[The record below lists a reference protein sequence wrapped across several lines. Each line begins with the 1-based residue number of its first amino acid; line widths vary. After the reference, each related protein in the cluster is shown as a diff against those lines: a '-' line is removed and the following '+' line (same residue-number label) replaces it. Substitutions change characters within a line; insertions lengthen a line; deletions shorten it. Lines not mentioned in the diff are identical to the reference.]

1 MLDVREGWSEEGR
14 ADLRE
19 GRTLEMQI
27 SEKGNKIEIRELTD
41 N

>member
-19 GRTLEMQI
+19 GKTWEMQI
-27 SEKGNKIEIRELTD
+27 SESCNKIEI
-41 N
+41 